1 MENASKAL
9 SMAASIL
16 IGILLLALLI
26 YAYYQFVQIPKQE
39 EANTKLEQTAEFNK
53 KYMAYA
59 KNTLKGNKLV
69 SLLNMAIDNN
79 ETYEGVDGY
88 QIEIK
93 ITGNGGFTMQQYK
106 ENRNNASSNLN
117 RENIK
122 NNTYE
127 FVRAEYGG
135 TDGRI
140 SYMEFKQK

>member
-16 IGILLLALLI
+16 IGLLLLALLI

-39 EANTKLEQTAEFNK
+39 ETIAKTEQTAEFNQ

-79 ETYEGVDGY
+79 ETYEDVDGY
-88 QIEIK
+88 QIKIE
-93 ITGNGGFTMQQYK
+93 ITGSKNFMQQYK
-106 ENRNNASSNLN
+106 ENRNNASSELN

-140 SYMEFKQK
+140 SYMEFKQKQ